1 MSQLEH
7 FNNTFK
13 QGKEVACNITK
24 LPPGTVIFEDL
35 KPDMLKGQV
44 TKAIDKN
51 PRTANEPLPGRITYK
66 VADSKEIRE
75 ISFSEKDQMGDFTL
89 RYGDWVK
96 FQIATD
102 RRDALDRATHIVLL
116 DESFSASGEKRE
128 QGVVASLKEGLF
140 NYHHKIKL
148 F

>member
-1 MSQLEH
+1 M
-7 FNNTFK
+7 
-13 QGKEVACNITK
+13 
-24 LPPGTVIFEDL
+24 
-35 KPDMLKGQV
+35 

-116 DESFSASGEKRE
+116 DESFAASGEKRE

-140 NYHHKIKL
+140 CFCFFLL
-148 F
+148 FR